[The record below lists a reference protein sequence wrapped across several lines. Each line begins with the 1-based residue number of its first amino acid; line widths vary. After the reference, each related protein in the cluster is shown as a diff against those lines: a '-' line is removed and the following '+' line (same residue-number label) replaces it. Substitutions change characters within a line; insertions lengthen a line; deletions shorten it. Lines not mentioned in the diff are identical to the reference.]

1 MRFTPFMLRGRPDQ
15 TVREL
20 NKMQDQLA
28 TLGNSIKVMSSDAKS
43 VIIVGEGQPTDP
55 STGKPYPFGIYKYSI
70 KGDRL
75 EMEKDYGL

>member
-20 NKMQDQLA
+20 NKMQDKLN
-28 TLGNSIKVMSSDAKS
+28 TLNHTIRVMSSDNKWC
-43 VIIVGEGQPTDP
+43 IIIGEGQGTDP
-55 STGKPYPFGIYKYSI
+55 STGKPYPFGIYKYKV

-75 EMEKDYGL
+75 EMEKNYG